1 MLLTREIMRILILI
15 CLIGMVL
22 LAVFYL
28 RTRRM
33 SLRSYITWGLLALLV
48 PFLGPF
54 LVILS
59 RPGESLRRYPKSKP
73 RQRGWLVL
81 L

>member
-1 MLLTREIMRILILI
+1 MILTRQTMLILMLV
-15 CLIGMVL
+15 CLVAMVL
-22 LAVFYL
+22 LAVFFL
-28 RTRRM
+28 RSRRM
-33 SLRSYITWGLLALLV
+33 SLRSYIAWGILALLL

-59 RPGESLRRYPKSKP
+59 HPGKSLPRFRKP
-73 RQRGWLVL
+73 RSRRRGSLAL

>member
-1 MLLTREIMRILILI
+1 MLLTREIMRILILV
-15 CLIGMVL
+15 CLVGMVL

-33 SLRSYITWGLLALLV
+33 SLRSYVSWGLLALLV

-59 RPGESLRRYPKSKP
+59 HPGESLRRYPKSRP
-73 RQRGWLVL
+73 RHRGSLAL